1 MYAGLGGRAVLIDTR
16 MSMNNRDHTYQ
27 RCRDSHGFTL
37 VEVVLVLIISAIL
50 VTVALRSGVSI
61 SDAAKVEETK
71 QEMESLEF
79 AIVGNPSLQ
88 NNGVRADFGYVGDIG
103 ALPPNLDAL
112 VANAGGY
119 ATWKG
124 PYIKTR
130 FTQTSDDYKRD
141 AWGVLYSYSGLAVT
155 SSGSGSNIVRTFGN
169 TSDDL
174 IRNTITGNVLDF
186 DGTPPGTIYKDSVR
200 LSLTIPDGIGGTT
213 TRTAIPT
220 ASGYFTINS
229 VPIGNQSLTAVYL
242 PNGDTIATFM
252 SILPGAKVNTEL
264 RFTENLWGISAP
276 VGLYLINNSD
286 SVMGSP
292 PCTDVVFWIA
302 NSSSSAITVSTFSFT
317 WPSPIAYYAE
327 VQMGGTTVFNKDG
340 SPRGVSG
347 TTYTMTAP
355 QTINAGTSVR
365 IRVADFRQTNSN
377 GGGSAASMSG
387 ATMTMVLSNGSLFTV
402 SLPPCP

>member
-1 MYAGLGGRAVLIDTR
+1 MIMKQEYCADREMAGREA
-16 MSMNNRDHTYQ
+16 
-27 RCRDSHGFTL
+27 GFTL

-103 ALPPNLDAL
+103 ALPLNLDAL
-112 VANAGGY
+112 VANPGAY

-130 FTQTSDDYKRD
+130 FSQTPDDYKRD
-141 AWGVLYSYSGLAVT
+141 AWGVLYSYGGLAVT
-155 SSGSGSNIVRTFGN
+155 SSGSGSSMVRTFGN
-169 TSDDL
+169 SVDDL
-174 IRNTITGNVLDF
+174 LRNTVTGNVLDY

-213 TRTAIPT
+213 TKTVAPA
-220 ASGYFTINS
+220 ASGYFSIDS
-229 VPIGNQSLTAVYL
+229 VPIGNQSLKAVYV
-242 PNGDTIATFM
+242 PNGDTIATFI
-252 SILPGAKVNTEL
+252 SILRNSSANAEL
-264 RFTENLWGISAP
+264 KFTSNLWGTSAS
-276 VGLYLINNSD
+276 VGLVLVNNSD

-292 PCTDVVFWIA
+292 PCTDVVFWITNA
-302 NSSSSAITVSTFSFT
+302 SSSAITVSTFSFT
-317 WPSPIAYYAE
+317 WPSPTAFYAE
-327 VQMGGTTVFNKDG
+327 VYFGGAEIFNKNG

-347 TTYTMTAP
+347 TTYTMSSP
-355 QTINAGTSVR
+355 QTINSGQSVR
-365 IRVADFRQTNSN
+365 VRIQDFRQNNTGS
-377 GGGSAASMSG
+377 GGSPVSMSG
-387 ATMTMVLSNGSLFTV
+387 AAITTVLSSGSTFTV
-402 SLPPCP
+402 DLPPCP